1 MKKNKSTGYLRNKP
15 RGQPSSAT
23 DSKIMEST
31 TKVGRRGDARGKT
44 LSTTITKTE
53 TKTTTTRG
61 GETKSSSRTT
71 RTTERK

>member
-44 LSTTITKTE
+44 LSTTITKT
-53 TKTTTTRG
+53 
-61 GETKSSSRTT
+61 
-71 RTTERK
+71 

>member
-31 TKVGRRGDARGKT
+31 PKVGRRGDARGKT
-44 LSTTITKTE
+44 LSTTITKT
-53 TKTTTTRG
+53 
-61 GETKSSSRTT
+61 
-71 RTTERK
+71 